1 MSFIRLSSEL
11 PRLGSSRCLLGG
23 KTAIVDTGGRT
34 EPSLSTAGT
43 FLATAENV
51 YARVVTSTKAK
62 SSPVQSRRPR
72 ADVWAAALRLAGGDP
87 RRLDVMQD
95 GSVVVR
101 NYLLR

>member
-1 MSFIRLSSEL
+1 V
-11 PRLGSSRCLLGG
+11 GG
-23 KTAIVDTGGRT
+23 KTRRASAPAERT
-34 EPSLSTAGT
+34 QPSVSTAGP

-87 RRLDVMQD
+87 RRFDVMQDVMQD